1 MTAPNSAL
9 RKVALATLLAALL
22 PAWDPFWSEDQDV
35 ARGNERFLAQA
46 QREAI
51 AAYRATPRNERPEV
65 QYNIGLAALAL
76 AQSASANAPAKP
88 PEPPSTPTPADG
100 GPPPETAPPPATPT
114 DDLSQCLDG
123 VRPACLRL
131 AASSFAHATAAR
143 DDHDLRANAFHSLG
157 NVYLLQAA
165 DLDPP
170 PPPQIPDLK
179 DQECPA
185 VQQALQSLEAP
196 LAAFADALAPLEKAI
211 DQYRSALLER
221 PGDSDTAWNLA
232 LAHRRRRD
240 LEDRRARLLALRDE
254 LQRLAEEKCKDEN
267 QNQQNQNQQN
277 QDQQNQNQQNQDQ
290 QDQNQ
295 QNQDQQDQN
304 PQDQESSQSE
314 EERRRQQQQEE
325 EQRRQDEGRQQDIR
339 QQLQN
344 LRNQEE
350 LFQQMRQREEAEDEE
365 QQLQMLPFQRPQR
378 QGPER
383 DW

>member
-1 MTAPNSAL
+1 MTAPNRSL
-9 RKVALATLLAALL
+9 HRLALATLLVALL

-35 ARGNERFLAQA
+35 ARGNERFLSQA

-76 AQSASANAPAKP
+76 AQSATSNAPAKP
-88 PEPPSTPTPADG
+88 PEPTPAPPPADG
-100 GPPPETAPPPATPT
+100 GPPPETTPPPATPA
-114 DDLSQCLDG
+114 DDLSQCLEG

-143 DDHDLRANAFHSLG
+143 DNHDLRANAFHSLG

-240 LEDRRARLLALRDE
+240 LEDRRATLLALRDE
-254 LQRLAEEKCKDEN
+254 LQRLAQEKCKD
-267 QNQQNQNQQN
+267 QN
-277 QDQQNQNQQNQDQ
+277 QDQQNQNQDQQNQNQDQ

-295 QNQDQQDQN
+295 DQQQ
-304 PQDQESSQSE
+304 QEPSQSE
-314 EERRRQQQQEE
+314 EERQRQQQQQEQ
-325 EQRRQDEGRQQDIR
+325 QRRQDEGRQQDIQ

-344 LRNQEE
+344 LRDQEE

-365 QQLQMLPFQRPQR
+365 EQLQLLPFQRPQR
-378 QGPER
+378 QAPER